1 MKRRVC
7 VLLTYLTL
15 LMTLF
20 VMTAAAEE
28 TGGSFVLTVSTANSM
43 VIEPERIP
51 YTSGQTIKE
60 ALLASGHTFT
70 QLEEQDYIGAVD
82 DVAGN
87 YIILYDGGGYAV
99 SAPASSITAMRI
111 GVTKANPENQEDM
124 LNLVRRMAEYRY
136 MENHVQNY
144 PDAQEAYKLCLNAL
158 RGDGSNAAANQKKL
172 DDAIA
177 AYEAILAGKKY
188 AVTVSPTKDGVAVEN
203 PVFTMTDAYGN
214 VTEVNGTAMRVI
226 AGDYTFRVSD
236 GGYNRSEGTVKVQDA
251 VNFSVELPAGE
262 WFGEIQFS
270 KYEYTAGYNP
280 YPTVQDTETHHITTL
295 VRDVAAHI
303 HGVSL
308 MCRQGPDIPD
318 IQNTRL
324 RTIYVDTNGEDRSE
338 RNITWT
344 KAGGETWQTLL
355 YYVVKEG
362 LEGRTF
368 DLEAQYDH
376 PDGYTMIQSYEVE
389 MNRAPSLTK
398 FAVYSGGTRL
408 RCGAEIQG
416 TSVFGNV
423 FWLYADGYFWHQY
436 EYAVTVVDDSLE
448 IVAEAFSPDY
458 KVEGTGVVP
467 VTEDQFDHIVTVT
480 APDGKVA
487 KYTLHVT
494 RSPGI
499 HVTLDVP
506 EGVTGQ
512 IMAEATDEVFS
523 AEDSQVKPQAD
534 GSYLLVPGKEYTY
547 IGTKDT
553 YYHTKGTFTAKEGLK
568 VSVPE
573 PITEDWVDDFAAS
586 SNYHYK
592 RVEDEDGVHYE
603 PVWENYPVDS
613 AFTSSRHEYTYYVES
628 SEHDLYLYAKP
639 NKGKVYAHYLG
650 QGNRDNPETIEVTDG
665 AGSYSEALQFLQ
677 HTGYGISMTI
687 LAELPEENGVTYYQ
701 EYKIHFER
709 QLNLYE
715 LDAKAGETEVI
726 FETPNGTTTGYDR
739 DIHDYVLTVDRDA
752 DSVVLSGL
760 YIPHDTVNL
769 PKEKYRGGFYSIVNG
784 VRYEENMY
792 WEYNAGTQNYHIRDI
807 KFAPVT
813 IPLTRDKDE
822 EIVTIQICHADPTAI
837 PATYTLTIR
846 KSDPVPITVK
856 ANPADTLVFLTSD
869 LTGLREYDKDGV
881 FMLTPGRTYTY
892 NATRYGYVGQ
902 TGVYTVPKEAATWE
916 ITLEK
921 APESTGL
928 VNLPAQWPHLRL
940 NNDNNGVISDRT
952 PINSDDTVLYWA
964 NKIGEGF
971 DQDACSPPIIVND
984 DLYVYA
990 GKNIFRVDKT
1000 TGEVIASAEMCGSS
1014 SFGINPPTYANGMIF
1029 VGLANGRVQAFNAQ
1043 TLESLW
1049 VYKDPLGG
1057 QPNCPIVY
1065 NDGYVYTGFWSG
1077 EDRVNNYVCLSTTDE
1092 DPAST
1097 QEAKIASWT
1106 YASRGGFYWSGAYVC
1121 NEFTLI
1127 GTDDGEVGYTKGY
1140 ASLLSLDTDT
1150 GKVIDEVKMD
1160 VTGDIRSSITHYDG
1174 KYYFTSKGGYF
1185 FEASVAEDGE
1195 IQAVKHMKLNNYA
1208 ESDSNPPMST
1218 STPTIYNGRAYIGV
1232 SGTGQFTAYSGHNIT
1247 VIDIPNWEPAYK
1259 VRTMGYPQTSGVL
1272 TTAYEAETGKVYVY
1286 FFDNY
1291 TPGKLRILED
1301 SPGQIAPTL
1310 ISTEYGRETALN
1322 LFEPVGD
1329 QAQYAL
1335 CSPVVD
1341 SDGTIYFKNDSAYL
1355 MAVGSTI
1362 DHLKIVQQPNK
1373 LEYKIGETFDAT
1385 GMQVVAHFTNGV
1397 TKDVTKYLTWS
1408 EEPLTED
1415 DTDFQLLYPIVMYQN
1430 KDGVAGTDYA
1440 KPAVAVRLTI
1450 QPEVTYGD
1458 VNEDGKITVA
1468 DATWIFQ
1475 YCAQRRE
1482 LTESQLKAADVNGDG
1497 KITVAD
1503 ATWIFQYCAQRR
1515 TTFRES

>member
-1 MKRRVC
+1 
-7 VLLTYLTL
+7 
-15 LMTLF
+15 MTFL

-43 VIEPERIP
+43 VIEPERIS

-111 GVTKANPENQEDM
+111 GVTSANKENQEDM

-158 RGDGSNAAANQKKL
+158 RGNGANAAENQKKL

-177 AYEAILAGKKY
+177 AYEKILAGKKY
-188 AVTVSPTKDGVAVEN
+188 IVTVSPTQGGAEVKN
-203 PVFTMTDAYGN
+203 PVFTMTDTYGN
-214 VTEVNGTAMRVI
+214 VTETTGTALRVI
-226 AGDYTFRVSD
+226 AGDYTFRISD
-236 GGYNRSEGTVKVQDA
+236 GGYNRTEGTLKVRDA
-251 VNFSVELPAGE
+251 LNFSVELPAGE
-262 WFGEIQFS
+262 WFGKIQMRS
-270 KYEYTAGYNP
+270 YEHAAGYNE
-280 YPTVQDTETHHITTL
+280 YPSVQDTEAHRFTTL
-295 VRDVAAHI
+295 VRDEAWNIWGTNMV
-303 HGVSL
+303 
-308 MCRQGPDIPD
+308 CYQGPDIPD
-318 IQNTRL
+318 TQNTRL
-324 RTIYVDTNGEDRSE
+324 RAIFINKLGEDESE
-338 RNITWT
+338 KHQTWST
-344 KAGGETWQTLL
+344 EDSKAWGNNLRFLVDQ
-355 YYVVKEG
+355 G
-362 LEGRTF
+362 LEGTTF
-368 DLEAQYDH
+368 SIEAQYDH
-376 PDGYTMIQSYEVE
+376 PNGYTMIQSYEMVV
-389 MNRAPSLTK
+389 NRTPSLTK
-398 FAVYSGGTRL
+398 FAVYSDGTRL
-408 RCGAEIQG
+408 RCGAETQG
-416 TSVFGNV
+416 TSIFGDV
-423 FWLYADGYFWHQY
+423 FWFYADYVFWHKY
-436 EYAVTVVDDSLE
+436 EYAVTVVGDSLE

-458 KVEGTGVVP
+458 TVEGTGVVP

-480 APDGKVA
+480 APDGKTA

-494 RSPGI
+494 RSTGAR
-499 HVTLDVP
+499 VTLDLP
-506 EGVTGQ
+506 DGVTGQ
-512 IMAEATDEVFS
+512 VLSETTDEVFS
-523 AEDSQVKPQAD
+523 NEDSLVKPQED
-534 GSYLLVPGKEYTY
+534 GSYLLLPEKEYTY

-553 YYHTKGTFTAKEGLK
+553 YYHTKGTFTAEEGLK
-568 VSVPE
+568 VSVPA

-586 SNYHYK
+586 SSYHYK
-592 RVEDEDGVHYE
+592 RVEDDDGVHYE
-603 PVWENYPVDS
+603 PTWEAYPVDS
-613 AFTSSRHEYTYYVES
+613 AFESSRHEYTYCVDS
-628 SEHDLYLYAKP
+628 SEHQLYLYAKP
-639 NKGKVYAHYLG
+639 NQGKVYAHYRG
-650 QGNRDNPETIEVTDG
+650 QGNREYPETIEVTDG
-665 AGSYSEALQFLQ
+665 TDSRTEALQFLQ
-677 HTGYGISMTI
+677 HTGYGVSMTI

-701 EYKIHFER
+701 EYRIHFKR

-715 LDAKAGETEVI
+715 LNATAGETPVI
-726 FETPNGTTTGYDR
+726 FESTEEVTTGFDR
-739 DIHDYVLTVDRDA
+739 DVHNYTLTVDRDA
-752 DSVVLSGL
+752 DSVVLSGV
-760 YIPHDTVNL
+760 YIPHDTVNFPQERYL
-769 PKEKYRGGFYSIVNG
+769 GGFYSLVNG
-784 VRYEENMY
+784 VRYEEELT
-792 WEYNAGTQNYHIRDI
+792 WQYNSFSKQDAYKDLE
-807 KFAPVT
+807 FVPVT
-813 IPLTRDKDE
+813 IPLTKEKDE
-822 EIVTIQICHADPTAI
+822 EIVTIKICHADPTSI

-881 FMLTPGRTYTY
+881 FLLTPGRTYTY
-892 NATRYGYVGQ
+892 NATRYGYIGQ
-902 TGVYTVPKEAATWE
+902 TGVYTVPNEAGTWE
-916 ITLEK
+916 INLDK
-921 APESTGL
+921 APENTGL
-928 VNLPAQWPHLRL
+928 VNLPSKWPHLRL

-952 PINSDDTVLYWA
+952 PISSDDTVLYWA
-964 NKIGEGF
+964 NQIGEGF

-1000 TGEVIASAEMCGSS
+1000 TGEVITSAEMCGSS
-1014 SFGINPPTYANGMIF
+1014 SFGINPPTYADGMIF
-1029 VGLANGRVQAFNAQ
+1029 VGLAAGRIQAFNAE

-1049 VYKDPLGG
+1049 VYTDPLGG

-1065 NDGYVYTGFWSG
+1065 NDGYIYTGFWSG

-1121 NEFTLI
+1121 DDYALI

-1140 ASLLSLDTDT
+1140 ARLLSLEPDT
-1150 GKVIDEVKMD
+1150 GKVIDEVKMT
-1160 VTGDIRSSITHYDG
+1160 VKGDIRSSITKYDG

-1185 FEASVAEDGE
+1185 FEATVADDGK
-1195 IQAVKHMKLNNYA
+1195 IQNVKYMKLNNYA
-1208 ESDSNPPMST
+1208 ESDDNPPMST

-1272 TTAYEAETGKVYVY
+1272 TTAYEADTNKVYVY

-1301 SPGQIAPTL
+1301 SEGQVAPTL

-1329 QAQYAL
+1329 QAQYAI

-1362 DHLKIVQQPNK
+1362 DSLEIVQQPDK
-1373 LEYKIGETFDAT
+1373 LEYKVGETFDPT

-1408 EEPLTED
+1408 EEPLTAD

-1430 KDGVAGTDYA
+1430 KNGEAGTDYP
-1440 KPAVAVRLTI
+1440 KPAAAVRLTI
-1450 QPEVTYGD
+1450 KPDVKVGD
-1458 VNEDGKITVA
+1458 VNGDGDVTVA
-1468 DATWIFQ
+1468 DATLIFQYCAHRRDLTEAQQKAADVDGDGSVTITDATWIFQ
-1475 YCAQRRE
+1475 YCAHRR
-1482 LTESQLKAADVNGDG
+1482 ADF
-1497 KITVAD
+1497 KT
-1503 ATWIFQYCAQRR
+1503 
-1515 TTFRES
+1515 S